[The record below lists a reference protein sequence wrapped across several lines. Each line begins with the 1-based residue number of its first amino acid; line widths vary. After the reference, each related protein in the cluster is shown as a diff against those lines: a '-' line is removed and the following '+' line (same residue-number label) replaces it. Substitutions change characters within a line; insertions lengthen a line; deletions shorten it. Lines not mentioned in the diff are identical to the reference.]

1 MSESI
6 VKNIDVNSKEN
17 FIPKNIGLN
26 TEEDLLFRKSRTG
39 SCGVDLPEIAD
50 FKLKIAG
57 KKREKIGLPELTE
70 PDVIGHFVNLSTEN
84 YSIDKGFYPLGSCTM
99 KHNPRLNEKVA
110 RFSGF
115 ANIHPLQDQSTIQGA
130 LELMYELQ
138 NWLSIMTGLHAACLA
153 PAAGA
158 QGELAGILTIRAALT
173 AKGDARKIILIPDS
187 AHGTNPATA
196 ATCGYQIKVIPSN
209 KKTGEVD
216 FDEFKKLVAEYDR
229 DIAAIMLTNPNTCG
243 KFESKV
249 KDIADIIH
257 GIGAYF
263 YCDGANYNAI
273 VGKIK
278 PADIGV
284 DVMHFNL

>member
-1 MSESI
+1 
-6 VKNIDVNSKEN
+6 
-17 FIPKNIGLN
+17 
-26 TEEDLLFRKSRTG
+26 
-39 SCGVDLPEIAD
+39 
-50 FKLKIAG
+50 
-57 KKREKIGLPELTE
+57 
-70 PDVIGHFVNLSTEN
+70 
-84 YSIDKGFYPLGSCTM
+84 M

-257 GIGAYF
+257 
-263 YCDGANYNAI
+263 
-273 VGKIK
+273 
-278 PADIGV
+278 
-284 DVMHFNL
+284 